1 VQKRNSNIN
10 SSSIKEKQEV
20 RIINI
25 STMCKYLIICI
36 LLVFFVD
43 KSSAQ
48 IAIAVA
54 KEENYPFSAIE
65 WRVEWGY
72 GNYSDA
78 ELHSMKYLE
87 AKGYKKV
94 YNQVLDKEL
103 FKLTK
108 GYWVV
113 VKSERK
119 DDGKQITSFGLGVSA
134 DSYENA
140 EKNAIINLA
149 DHDWNWK
156 KSFGYKVDKMG
167 LFNEAPQKQLIYI
180 IKSRKSVCGDNAY
193 DISYMLGTYENT
205 MYQKIY
211 KGFKRQNS
219 DASTTVN
226 VVSHII
232 RDNGIVGILKCNQ
245 KCSDGSTR
253 SIYKVVDC
261 NTEAELKQMAPY
273 DNTIVSASGEIKYF
287 IYKTIDLRE
296 KENSSIF
303 NETYKLLR
311 DILGVPNQPLL
322 DKWGSSGIRG

>member
-1 VQKRNSNIN
+1 
-10 SSSIKEKQEV
+10 
-20 RIINI
+20 
-25 STMCKYLIICI
+25 MCKYLLISL
-36 LLVFFVD
+36 LLVIFVNI
-43 KSSAQ
+43 SSAQ

-72 GNYSDA
+72 GSYPDA

-119 DDGKQITSFGLGVSA
+119 DAGKQKTSFGLGVSA

-140 EKNAIINLA
+140 EKNGVINLST
-149 DHDWNWK
+149 HDWNWQ

-167 LFNEAPQKQLIYI
+167 LFDEAPQKQLIYI
-180 IKSRKSVCGDNAY
+180 IKSKKSACGDNAY

-205 MYQKIY
+205 LYQKIY
-211 KGFKRQNS
+211 KGFKRQNN

-253 SIYKVVDC
+253 SMYKVVDC
-261 NTEAELKQMAPY
+261 NTEAELKHIAPY
-273 DNTIVSASGEIKYF
+273 DNTIISASGETKYY
-287 IYKTIDLRE
+287 IYKMIDLRD

-303 NETYKLLR
+303 NETYKLLW
-311 DILGVPNQPLL
+311 DILGVPNQTIL
-322 DKWGSSGIRG
+322 DKWGSSGIRE

>member
-1 VQKRNSNIN
+1 
-10 SSSIKEKQEV
+10 
-20 RIINI
+20 
-25 STMCKYLIICI
+25 MCKYLIISI
-36 LLVFFVD
+36 LLVLFVN

-54 KEENYPFSAIE
+54 KEESYPFSAIE

-72 GNYSDA
+72 GSYTDA

-103 FKLTK
+103 FKLSK

-119 DDGKQITSFGLGVSA
+119 DDGKQKTSFGLGVSA
-134 DSYENA
+134 DSYEIA
-140 EKNAIINLA
+140 EKNAVVNLA
-149 DHDWNWK
+149 NHDWNWK

-167 LFNEAPQKQLIYI
+167 LFDDTPQKQLIYI
-180 IKSRKSVCGDNAY
+180 IKSKKSVCGDNAY
-193 DISYMLGTYENT
+193 DISYMLGSYENS

-211 KGFKRQNS
+211 KGFKKQNIN
-219 DASTTVN
+219 DNTIVN

-253 SIYKVVDC
+253 SMYKVVDC

-273 DNTIVSASGEIKYF
+273 DNTTVSASGETKYF
-287 IYKTIDLRE
+287 IYKMIDLRD

-303 NETYKLLR
+303 NETYKMLR
-311 DILGVPNQPLL
+311 DILGVPNQSILN
-322 DKWGSSGIRG
+322 KWSNSGIRD